1 MAIQADLKNEL
12 TKHQK
17 KEKYCSAL
25 NSMVKELKGE
35 WADTRE
41 ERWLQREQQLIQ
53 EEEKK
58 R

>member
-1 MAIQADLKNEL
+1 LKNEL